1 MALEVKALR
10 NRAAEIVRHSRT
22 RKIVIWTISLI
33 VGFGVLLGLIAPP
46 LLRGKLAADLS
57 EKLHREV
64 SIEQIKINPYAMTL
78 AVRGFLMKE
87 RGAQTPAVSF
97 DELFV
102 NLELQSLFRLAP
114 VVKHLRLSKPYI
126 NLVRDEQRKYNFQDL
141 IDEMTSAPSDPAAPK
156 TGFALHNI
164 EILEGKIDF
173 DDRPENTKHT
183 VSQIKI
189 GVPFI
194 SSLEPHVDITVKP
207 EFFALVNGAPF
218 HLAGDTKPFKE
229 SHENT
234 VGLDIEKLEVAK
246 YLEYSPVALNFTV
259 PSGQLDGKITASF
272 KTSKGSAPTLS
283 ITGNLGL
290 KELQM
295 VQKTAGQVVKL
306 PSFEILIDAIE
317 VFANRVS
324 LKSIRSEGLELHI
337 NRGRDGKLN
346 LANLV
351 AVAGEAKAPDPKQEN
366 KTDGKPLIYAVEEIA
381 LGSATIHFTDEQ
393 PKRPYKTRLDNVNLK
408 ITGLTNEAGK
418 KANIELSLES
428 EAKEKIS
435 HAGTLQL
442 TPLVAEGK
450 LDIEGLKPGALR
462 SYYDD
467 ALAAEI
473 KDGTLTVSTRYNFVD
488 KDGEADV
495 QLTDL
500 DASLSKF
507 RLDLAGQ
514 PQPLWRVGSLAIKD
528 GMVDLDKKTV
538 VIGSIEAKDG
548 NGYIQRDADGILNL
562 TRMTKAPTSAPAT
575 VPAAKSAESDW
586 RIDTKQIVLDRFRIN
601 LDDRSNSKQAK
612 ISVSDLSVRGENF
625 STAKNQRAKATV
637 RARINNRGL
646 LRLAGTATANPVNAK
661 FVVDA
666 RDIELSAFQPYLED
680 QVNFLLTGGRA
691 ATKGELTFDGSGSGP
706 AKVNYH
712 GGMQVADF
720 GAVEKTGQQDLLKW
734 KSLALDAMQFDL
746 EPFQLRIGEITLAE
760 FYSRLILG
768 ADGKI
773 NLQKLAVEKNG
784 QQAEAPSPAPPEKPD
799 AAPKPATP
807 AANDA
812 APKAISI
819 GKINLQNGNIDFS
832 DFFIKPNYNA
842 NLTGVQGVISELK
855 PEAPGDLDLQARLDN
870 AAPVE
875 IKGKINPLSKELF
888 LDIIADAKDIELSPM
903 TPYSVK
909 YVGYG
914 IERGKLSFN
923 VKYKLENRK
932 LSAENKII
940 LNQLTFG
947 EKTESPTATK
957 LPVLLAVALL
967 KDRNGVIDVDLPISG
982 SLDDPQFSVGG
993 IVLRIII
1000 NLITRAVTAPFSLL
1014 ASAFGGGSGEE
1025 LSYIEFDD
1033 GRANLNQAGQ
1043 AKIATL
1049 AKALNNRPALNLEIT
1064 GRVDPLTDLDG
1075 LKRVG
1080 IERKVKAQ
1088 KLKDLVRKGESPGSV
1103 DAVQVAPNEYP
1114 NYLKA
1119 AYGEE
1124 TFPKP
1129 RNIIGLAQD
1138 LPVPEME
1145 KLMMQHAKVGDDDMT
1160 QLAAQRAQAVRD
1172 ALTATGQVSTER
1184 LFIVAGKPL
1193 TTEEKAKLKGKPTR
1207 VDFTMK

>member
-1 MALEVKALR
+1 MTLNIQQLR
-10 NRAAEIVRHSRT
+10 TRAAAVTRHPRT
-22 RKIVIWTISLI
+22 RKIVIWSVAVVIA
-33 VGFGVLLGLIAPP
+33 FGVLLGLVAPP
-46 LLRGKLAADLS
+46 LVRSQLASRLS
-57 EKLHREV
+57 EQLHREV
-64 SIEQIKINPYAMTL
+64 SIDQIRINPYAMTFS
-78 AVRGFLMKE
+78 VRGFLMKE
-87 RGAQTPAVSF
+87 RGGQTPAVSF

-114 VVKHLRLSKPYI
+114 VVKELRLSKPYI
-126 NLVRDEQRKYNFQDL
+126 NLVRDEQLKYNFQDL
-141 IDEMTSAPSDPAAPK
+141 IDESTSAPADPDAPE
-156 TGFALHNI
+156 TQFALHNI
-164 EILEGKIDF
+164 EILDGKIDF

-183 VSQIKI
+183 VEQIKI

-229 SHENT
+229 SLESV
-234 VGLDIEKLEVAK
+234 VGLEIEKLEVAK
-246 YLEYSPVALNFTV
+246 YIEYSPVPLNFTV

-272 KTSKGSAPTLS
+272 KTSKGNLPSLS
-283 ITGNLGL
+283 ITGNLGIT
-290 KELQM
+290 ELQM
-295 VQKTAGQVVKL
+295 VQKTGSQVVKL
-306 PSFEILIDAIE
+306 PSFEVLIDAIE
-317 VFANRVS
+317 VFAKRAS
-324 LKSIRSEGLELHI
+324 LKSIRFEGLELHV
-337 NRGRDGKLN
+337 NRAIDGKLN

-351 AVAGEAKAPDPKQEN
+351 TVAGETKAPEKRPEK
-366 KTDGKPLIYAVEEIA
+366 KTEEKPFIYAVEEIT

-418 KANIELSLES
+418 KADIALSLES

-442 TPLVAEGK
+442 TPLAAEGK
-450 LDIEGLKPGALR
+450 LDIEGLKPAALR

-514 PQPLWRVGSLAIKD
+514 PEPLWRVGSLAVKD
-528 GMVDLDKKTV
+528 GMVDLNKKTV

-586 RIDTKQIVLDRFRIN
+586 RIDTKQIALDRFRIN

-625 STAKNQRAKATV
+625 STAKNQRGKATI

-646 LRLAGTATANPVNAK
+646 LRLTGTATAIPINAK
-661 FVVDA
+661 FAVDA
-666 RDIELSAFQPYLED
+666 RDIELSPFQPYLED

-691 ATKGELTFDGSGSGP
+691 ATKGELTLDDSGSGP
-706 AKVNYH
+706 MKVNYQ

-720 GAVEKTGQQDLLKW
+720 AAVEKDGQQDLLKW
-734 KSLALDAMQFDL
+734 TSLALDAVQFNL
-746 EPFQLRIGEITLAE
+746 EPYQIRIGEITLAD

-773 NLQKLAVEKNG
+773 NLQKLTVETDETQG
-784 QQAEAPSPAPPEKPD
+784 AAPAQEKAGEKPG
-799 AAPKPATP
+799 AAASE
-807 AANDA
+807 D
-812 APKAISI
+812 APKAINI
-819 GKINLQNGNIDFS
+819 GKVNLQNGNIHFS
-832 DFFIKPNYNA
+832 DFFIKPNYSA
-842 NLTGVQGVISELK
+842 NLTSVEGAISELK
-855 PEAPGDLDLQARLDN
+855 PEAPGQIDLKARLDE

-875 IKGKINPLSKELF
+875 IKGNINPLSKDLF
-888 LDIIADAKDIELSPM
+888 LDIAVDAKEIELSPIS
-903 TPYSVK
+903 PYSAK

-947 EKTESPTATK
+947 EKVESADAIK

-993 IVLRIII
+993 IVLKIIV

-1014 ASAFGGGSGEE
+1014 AGAFGSGSGEE
-1025 LSYIEFDD
+1025 LSYIEFDN
-1033 GRANLNQAGQ
+1033 GRANLNQAAQ
-1043 AKIATL
+1043 TKIATL

-1075 LKRVG
+1075 LKRVS

-1088 KLKDLVRKGESPGSV
+1088 KMKDLVRKGEAPPSV
-1103 DAVQVAPNEYP
+1103 DEVQVDKNEYER
-1114 NYLKA
+1114 YLKA

-1129 RNIIGLAQD
+1129 RNIIGLARD

-1145 KLMMQHAKVGDDDMT
+1145 KLMLQHARASDDDLR
-1160 QLAAQRAQAVRD
+1160 QLANQRALAVRN
-1172 ALTATGQVSTER
+1172 ALTANGQVTAER
-1184 LFIVAGKPL
+1184 LFIVAAKPL
-1193 TTEEKAKLKGKPTR
+1193 TADEKAKLKGRPNR
-1207 VDFTMK
+1207 VDFAMK